1 MGFFDSDFSQL
12 PDIINQPMPQL
23 GGTDAAMQAY
33 FGEPSPFAQMGD
45 YLMNRPVVQRET
57 RPDNPMSSF
66 QYQDVVGDS
75 IGAMG
80 QQQSAIQKQ
89 YEALM
94 QQAQQERAAQDADR
108 QALMDRIAALEGRPQ
123 QPAIDM
129 DALRSQIREEVM
141 AGLKQPVIPPIS
153 EANLMDNFAGFT
165 MDTSAQPSRS
175 KVGRPTM
182 AGTRPGPTV
191 PNRQSGAGLMR
202 INDLMRD
209 ARQRDFIRNDPNRGR
224 PSIMPVKA
232 RDNRGLMTRL
242 SEAMEAKRRPSRGSA
257 APQSMPSRARQP
269 VPPPVRRTNPAMR
282 RRSPSQAQRPVMQRN
297 ARATRRG
304 GITSMPLPADVRN
317 QLMRGIG
324 IGGRM

>member
-12 PDIINQPMPQL
+12 PDIITQPMPQS

-33 FGEPSPFAQMGD
+33 FGEPSPYAQMGD
-45 YLMNRPVVQRET
+45 YLMNRPVFQRGT

-129 DALRSQIREEVM
+129 DALRSQIREEFM
-141 AGLKQPVIPPIS
+141 AGLP
-153 EANLMDNFAGFT
+153 T
-165 MDTSAQPSRS
+165 MPSP
-175 KVGRPTM
+175 RPTM
-182 AGTRPGPTV
+182 TGARPGPTV

-242 SEAMEAKRRPSRGSA
+242 SEAMEAKRQPSRGSA
-257 APQSMPSRARQP
+257 APQSMPSRARRQP
-269 VPPPVRRTNPAMR
+269 VPPPVRRTNPVMR

-304 GITSMPLPADVRN
+304 GITSMPLPADVRS

>member
-12 PDIINQPMPQL
+12 PDIITQPMPQS

-33 FGEPSPFAQMGD
+33 FGEPSPYAQMGD
-45 YLMNRPVVQRET
+45 YLMNRPVFQRGT

-80 QQQSAIQKQ
+80 QQQSAIQQQ

-94 QQAQQERAAQDADR
+94 QQAQNERAAQDADR

-141 AGLKQPVIPPIS
+141 AGMP
-153 EANLMDNFAGFT
+153 T
-165 MDTSAQPSRS
+165 MPTP
-175 KVGRPTM
+175 RPTM

-224 PSIMPVKA
+224 ATTMPVKA
-232 RDNRGLMTRL
+232 RDNRGLMRRL
-242 SEAMEAKRRPSRGSA
+242 SEAMEAKRQPSRGSA
-257 APQSMPSRARQP
+257 APQSMPLRARRQP